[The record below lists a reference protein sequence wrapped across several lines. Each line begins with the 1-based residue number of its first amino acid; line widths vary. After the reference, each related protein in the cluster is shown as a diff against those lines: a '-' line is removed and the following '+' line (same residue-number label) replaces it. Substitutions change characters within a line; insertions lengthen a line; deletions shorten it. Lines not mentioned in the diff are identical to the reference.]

1 MNHNDDIE
9 LMLFRYK
16 EGMLDENEAAQ
27 VADFLNKNPE
37 WRELADL
44 YDPQFKAPPY
54 PAVAYPGKEKLYKA
68 QHNTILVWLRRFSAA
83 ATVVIAVTVFA
94 LWILKPNGGKQQV
107 ASNGQEEL
115 HAVTRDARQDTLQDT
130 LQDVQKQQKVL
141 HAGTRA
147 AQQDIRQDVRQ
158 EIARPE
164 CNTVDDVIAVEE
176 KAPSIIE
183 TDRLITYIDEDEEK
197 DTDELIIV
205 ETDKLIS
212 YLPEVTTAD
221 KATEY
226 ASRPEWTY
234 TVEGWWNSIQLAYT
248 ERVLDSHVLR

>member
-44 YDPQFKAPPY
+44 YDPQLQAPPY
-54 PAVAYPGKEKLYKA
+54 PAVAYPGKKKLYKA
-68 QHNTILVWLRRFSAA
+68 RHNTILVWLRRFSAA

-94 LWILKPNGGKQQV
+94 LWILKPHGGKQQV
-107 ASNGQEEL
+107 ASNGQEGL
-115 HAVTRDARQDTLQDT
+115 HAVTRDARQDTLH
-130 LQDVQKQQKVL
+130 DVQKQQKVL

-147 AQQDIRQDVRQ
+147 AQQDKKQQDDDWYVGVPTCNQ
-158 EIARPE
+158 
-164 CNTVDDVIAVEE
+164 NTVHDVAAVEE
-176 KAPSIIE
+176 KALSIIE
-183 TDRLITYIDEDEEK
+183 TDRLIAYIDEDEEK

-248 ERVLDSHVLR
+248 ERVLDSRVLR

>member
-54 PAVAYPGKEKLYKA
+54 PAVAYPGKKKLYKA
-68 QHNTILVWLRRFSAA
+68 RHNTILVWLRRFSAA

-94 LWILKPNGGKQQV
+94 LWSLKPHGGKTQV
-107 ASNGQEEL
+107 ASNGQEGL
-115 HAVTRDARQDTLQDT
+115 YAVTRDARQDT

-147 AQQDIRQDVRQ
+147 AQQDVRQDVRQ
-158 EIARPE
+158 ERARPE
-164 CNTVDDVIAVEE
+164 CNTVDDVIDVEE
-176 KAPSIIE
+176 KAPSIIV
-183 TDRLITYIDEDEEK
+183 TDRLIAYTDEDEEK
-197 DTDELIIV
+197 DIDEPIIIV
-205 ETDKLIS
+205 TDKLIS

-221 KATEY
+221 KAIEY

>member
-27 VADFLNKNPE
+27 VADFLDKNPE

-44 YDPQFKAPPY
+44 YDPQLQAPPY

-68 QHNTILVWLRRFSAA
+68 RHNTILVWLRRFSAA
-83 ATVVIAVTVFA
+83 ASVVIAVTVLA
-94 LWILKPNGGKQQV
+94 LWILKPHGGKQQV
-107 ASNGQEEL
+107 ASNGQEGL
-115 HAVTRDARQDTLQDT
+115 HAVTRDARQDTR
-130 LQDVQKQQKVL
+130 QDVQKQQKVL

-147 AQQDIRQDVRQ
+147 AQQDVRQDVRQ

-164 CNTVDDVIAVEE
+164 CNTVDDVIDVEE
-176 KAPSIIE
+176 KATSIIV
-183 TDRLITYIDEDEEK
+183 TDRLIAYIDEDEEK
-197 DTDELIIV
+197 DIDEPIII

-248 ERVLDSHVLR
+248 ERVLDSRVLR

>member
-27 VADFLNKNPE
+27 VADFLDKNPE

-44 YDPQFKAPPY
+44 YDPQLQAPPY
-54 PAVAYPGKEKLYKA
+54 PAVAYPSKEKLYKA
-68 QHNTILVWLRRFSAA
+68 RHNTILVWLRRFSAA

-94 LWILKPNGGKQQV
+94 LWSLKPHGGKQQV
-107 ASNGQEEL
+107 AINVQEGL
-115 HAVTRDARQDTLQDT
+115 HAVTCDALQDT

-147 AQQDIRQDVRQ
+147 AQQDNKQQDDDWYADVPTCNQ
-158 EIARPE
+158 
-164 CNTVDDVIAVEE
+164 NTVHDVAAVEE

-248 ERVLDSHVLR
+248 ERVLDSRVLR